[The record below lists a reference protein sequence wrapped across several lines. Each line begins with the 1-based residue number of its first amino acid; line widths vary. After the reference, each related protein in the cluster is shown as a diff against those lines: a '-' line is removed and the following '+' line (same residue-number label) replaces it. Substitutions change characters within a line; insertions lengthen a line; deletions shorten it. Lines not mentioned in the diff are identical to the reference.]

1 MEPKRQIFSLWA
13 SQIFEKTKIKNML
26 GLNLAMAV
34 FFVGVIGPQTN
45 DRLSLFLL
53 NKQIVPDNI
62 NVAALT
68 ETTLALPL
76 TNMSLSQSFSSSHPA
91 LDLVAP
97 LGTPIYA
104 LEDGTVERAGYS
116 LFGYGQHVV
125 INHENHMQSLYAHL
139 SSIAVAP
146 GQKITRGELIG
157 KVGSTGFA
165 TGNHL
170 HLEISYEGNLVNPL
184 EVLPNFNNN
193 KVPTNHLAQK
203 KS

>member
-1 MEPKRQIFSLWA
+1 
-13 SQIFEKTKIKNML
+13 ML

-34 FFVGVIGPQTN
+34 FFVGVVGPQTN
-45 DRLSLFLL
+45 DRLALYLL
-53 NKQIVPDNI
+53 NKQVVPDDI

-76 TNMSLSQSFSSSHPA
+76 TNMNISQSFTGNHPA

-97 LGTPIYA
+97 SGTPIYA
-104 LEDGTVERAGYS
+104 LEDGTIERAGYS

-139 SSIAVAP
+139 SSIAVSP
-146 GQKITRGELIG
+146 GQKITRGELVG

-170 HLEISYEGNLVNPL
+170 HLEISYEGSLVNPL
-184 EVLPNFNNN
+184 EVLPSFARYKDTSDN
-193 KVPTNHLAQK
+193 LAQK
-203 KS
+203 